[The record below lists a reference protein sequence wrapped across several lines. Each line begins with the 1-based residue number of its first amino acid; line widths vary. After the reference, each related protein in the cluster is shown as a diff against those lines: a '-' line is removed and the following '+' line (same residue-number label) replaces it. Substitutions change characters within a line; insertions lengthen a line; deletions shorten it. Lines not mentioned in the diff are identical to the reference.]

1 MLMLIAPAGD
11 VVFILVNKENRDKR
25 CEGRREME
33 EQKGLVCRGQG
44 GFGLSEVLRVWR
56 PDVR

>member
-1 MLMLIAPAGD
+1 MLMFIVPAGD

-33 EQKGLVCRGQG
+33 EQKGLVCRDRG
-44 GFGLSEVLRVWR
+44 VL
-56 PDVR
+56 D

>member
-1 MLMLIAPAGD
+1 MLMLIAPAGG

-33 EQKGLVCRGQG
+33 EQEGLVWRGRG
-44 GFGLSEVLRVWR
+44 EGVL
-56 PDVR
+56 D